1 MASSALGRRTMF
13 GSLIWSLASRSRT
26 GKTICAQVPGKSY
39 SFLIRFMFHFISSN
53 LDLDLHRIVIA
64 VSSGGQHT
72 VMIAKDKVEK
82 ETNGE
87 GTGMEVNK
95 GQEANG
101 EAIQEEPG
109 VNGGVEENMEEN

>member
-1 MASSALGRRTMF
+1 
-13 GSLIWSLASRSRT
+13 
-26 GKTICAQVPGKSY
+26 
-39 SFLIRFMFHFISSN
+39 MFHFISSY
-53 LDLDLHRIVIA
+53 LDFHRIVIA

-72 VMIAKDKVEK
+72 VMIAKDRVEK
-82 ETNGE
+82 ENETNAE
-87 GTGMEVNK
+87 GSGMEVNN

>member
-1 MASSALGRRTMF
+1 MY

-95 GQEANG
+95 EQETNG
-101 EAIQEEPG
+101 DAIQEEPG

>member
-1 MASSALGRRTMF
+1 MF
-13 GSLIWSLASRSRT
+13 
-26 GKTICAQVPGKSY
+26 
-39 SFLIRFMFHFISSN
+39 RFTSSN

-72 VMIAKDKVEK
+72 VMIAKDKVEE

-87 GTGMEVNK
+87 GTGMEVNNGK
-95 GQEANG
+95 EANG

>member
-1 MASSALGRRTMF
+1 
-13 GSLIWSLASRSRT
+13 
-26 GKTICAQVPGKSY
+26 
-39 SFLIRFMFHFISSN
+39 MFHLPQVTN
-53 LDLDLHRIVIA
+53 LDLDLYRIVIA

-95 GQEANG
+95 EQEANG

>member
-1 MASSALGRRTMF
+1 
-13 GSLIWSLASRSRT
+13 
-26 GKTICAQVPGKSY
+26 
-39 SFLIRFMFHFISSN
+39 MFHFTSSN

-72 VMIAKDKVEK
+72 VMIAKDKVEE

-87 GTGMEVNK
+87 GTGMEVNNGK
-95 GQEANG
+95 EANG
-101 EAIQEEPG
+101 EAIQEESG

>member
-1 MASSALGRRTMF
+1 MERNISTKKHIFLLRSKQLEGREVL
-13 GSLIWSLASRSRT
+13 S
-26 GKTICAQVPGKSY
+26 
-39 SFLIRFMFHFISSN
+39 
-53 LDLDLHRIVIA
+53 